1 MMEVHARGRRS
12 LASPTAGAWAQGLR
26 LMGALVTADARRG
39 ASWLSAVG
47 PALVLLLAHGLPS
60 EVVFPLGW
68 ANGVLAA
75 VLATGHVPRAT
86 GRIGGP
92 GQDHRVALAWSLER
106 AVWPCLAFMVVG
118 ILGGTSAAQPCWAGV
133 GGLAAS
139 GIVLA
144 GCRRLGCSTAD
155 AVSGTLALTVM
166 AMVVA
171 LDWPGQS
178 SLTIGAVRF
187 VTAWVVLAVA
197 LVATGAQVD
206 RSAWLTREV
215 AAGSG
220 PLGFSE
226 LRRWYFRL
234 MMAVVLIAMVRW
246 LFASEPRVGLYG
258 IAGGL
263 LAASIV
269 LPEVLLSP
277 AGASAGCWLHVA
289 WEEGGRRSTWR
300 EVQRSLLAAVV
311 TGWPLMIALVLVPAT
326 RGAEAL
332 LAVAAIVAV
341 VVVAAV
347 AHAAVVRRLLS
358 GDTAFAMA
366 ALSVWCATLVGVRI
380 LAAGRLVGG

>member
-1 MMEVHARGRRS
+1 MKGHAQGRRN
-12 LASPTAGAWAQGLR
+12 LASPAVAAWADGLR
-26 LMGALVTADARRG
+26 LMGALATADARRG

-47 PALVLLLAHGLPS
+47 PAMALLLVYDLPS
-60 EVVFPLGW
+60 EVVFPLAW

-92 GQDHRVALAWSLER
+92 GQDHRITLAWSQER
-106 AVWPCLAFMVVG
+106 AVWPCLGFAVLG
-118 ILGGTSAAQPCWAGV
+118 ILGGGAAVGPCGAGV
-133 GGLAAS
+133 AGVAVS
-139 GIVLA
+139 VVVLA

-155 AVSGTLALTVM
+155 AVSGTLALTVL

-171 LDWPGQS
+171 FDGPGPS
-178 SLTIGAVRF
+178 SPIAGVLRF
-187 VTAWVVLAVA
+187 VVAWAVLAMA
-197 LVATGAQVD
+197 LLATSAQVD
-206 RSAWLTREV
+206 RAAWLAREV
-215 AAGSG
+215 TSGGG

-234 MMAVVLIAMVRW
+234 MMAVVLIGMVRW

-258 IAGGL
+258 LAGGL
-263 LAASIV
+263 LAASFV

-289 WEEGGRRSTWR
+289 WAEGGTRSTWR
-300 EVQRSLLAAVV
+300 RVQRSLLAAVV

-326 RGAEAL
+326 RGVEAL

-341 VVVAAV
+341 VLVAAV
-347 AHAAVVRRLLS
+347 MHTAVGRRLLA

-366 ALSVWCATLVGVRI
+366 ALSVWCVTLVGVRI
-380 LAAGRLVGG
+380 LAAAPLAVM